1 MKNLTYIVMSLCLVA
16 LYSCGMTDVWKDW
29 ESEGAPNPD
38 RLKPSE
44 IKSVLCAAD
53 GWKMNYLGHDFY
65 FQFFEDGTVIA
76 NSDNS
81 IEEATSYTTYHFN
94 PQSDKVVEL
103 IIDGGGHLSALA
115 QGSEDTYL
123 ISGVTDNKITCEGAN
138 TGVTMNLASVRT
150 TEIEETMEA
159 KANLLLLLNMK
170 KKGFMNGV
178 IRNMDDTFVAHY
190 AISSS
195 ENKIRFISIEDRVA
209 VHQEADLTMEGSTFS
224 FSGITLNG
232 ESITKLVYS
241 NAGEGSARLV
251 GGLGLKVTSNKDA
264 VSYYV
269 SASYQ
274 DYAISVSEN
283 KGDANEELWQELTW
297 DNMIRIEFSRRE
309 GRPIVVCLKNQY
321 GGYLFYWAGESQ
333 NDGASSIVFTKDEID
348 RIYVPKYKEEGL
360 YGGSLQALAEGNQK
374 LEKFLATWFSA
385 DGLYVVR
392 ESVDSKDYIYFLSPT
407 TNNWFKIE
415 R

>member
-1 MKNLTYIVMSLCLVA
+1 MKNLTYIIMSLCLITFS
-16 LYSCGMTDVWKDW
+16 SCGMTDVWKDW

-53 GWKMNYLGHDFY
+53 GWKLNYLGHDFY

-94 PQSDKVVEL
+94 PQNDKAVEL

-123 ISGVTDNKITCEGAN
+123 ISGIADNKITTTGAS
-138 TGVTMNLASVRT
+138 TGVTMNLASVPT
-150 TEIEETMEA
+150 TEIEAAMEA
-159 KANLLLLLNMK
+159 KANLLMMLNMK

-178 IRNMDDTFVAHY
+178 LRDADDAFIAHY

-195 ENKIRFISIEDRVA
+195 ENKIRFISIENRVA
-209 VHQEADLTMEGSTFS
+209 IHQEADLVIDGSSFS
-224 FSGITLNG
+224 FSGISLNG
-232 ESITKLVYS
+232 QSITKLVYS
-241 NAGEGSARLV
+241 NAGEGSVRLE
-251 GGLGLKVTSNKDA
+251 GGYGLKVTSNKDA

-274 DYAISVSEN
+274 DYAISASEN
-283 KGDANEELWQELTW
+283 KGGANEELWQELAW
-297 DNMIRIEFSRRE
+297 ENMYRIEFSRRE
-309 GRPIVVCLKNQY
+309 GRPLVVCLKNAY
-321 GGYLFYWAGESQ
+321 GGYLFYWAGES
-333 NDGASSIVFTKDEID
+333 NGDGASSVAFTKDEID
-348 RIYVPKYKEEGL
+348 RIYVPKYKVEGM
-360 YGGSLQALAEGNQK
+360 YGGSAEALAEGNQK
-374 LEKFLATWFSA
+374 LEKFLSTWFSE
-385 DGLYVVR
+385 DGLYVVQ
-392 ESVDSKDYIYFLSPT
+392 EKVDSKDYIYFLSPT
-407 TNNWFKIE
+407 TKNWFKIQ